1 MKYFYTT
8 IIIISFSKFIYA
20 DSNIIKNGHIIKSKS
35 YSFNE
40 TTLIVNNSD
49 KIYICSIVDKLT
61 KCILSSNKN
70 KIN

>member
-1 MKYFYTT
+1 MKYFY
-8 IIIISFSKFIYA
+8 IIVIIISFTKSICA
-20 DSNIIKNGHIIKSKS
+20 DSNIIKNGYIIKSKS

-61 KCILSSNKN
+61 KCILSSDKN